1 MKKPCLVSPS
11 YKIMK
16 KTCLILSAI
25 FSLVCLTASA
35 APNRWLYQTY
45 RTTLTFEQIT
55 PALGIY
61 SPDPTSSLAL
71 PDIPVTALINTVH
84 NSVVIG
90 FRIGADGKVAAVKV
104 VSTSDPILGAASK
117 KVVESWQFTP
127 AKSTRDDKPVAVDIQ
142 CRFDITFSENA
153 ALINLVPPKKS

>member
-1 MKKPCLVSPS
+1 MKNKNP
-11 YKIMK
+11 YI
-16 KTCLILSAI
+16 ILCFV
-25 FSLVCLTASA
+25 FSLICMTASA

-71 PDIPVTALINTVH
+71 PDIPVTALINTLH

-90 FRIGADGKVAAVKV
+90 FRIGADGKVADVKV

-127 AKSTRDDKPVAVDIQ
+127 AKSTLDGKAVAVDVQ

-153 ALINLVPPKKS
+153 ALINLVPPKKT